1 LLFVGL
7 VVVTV
12 PLGRAAVG
20 RRMLPVVSRP
30 LPVTLSKSSIAAGGD
45 PTVVQRVQ
53 LVPQGGDHAK
63 RAFEQ
68 ARHLDVSKGG
78 LRRVATA
85 EPFEGRVE
93 RGRQISQLAAQRAS
107 AIDRLVVPTTCLPVS
122 QIGGIVP
129 QTGGGVADRCSL
141 ITTVCGPTAACSRH
155 WLLAHGA
162 RPFDCGSRASGRCTS
177 SLDVAPGTGQQ

>member
-20 RRMLPVVSRP
+20 RRILPVVSRP
-30 LPVTLSKSSIAAGGD
+30 FPVTLSKSSIAGGSD

-53 LVPQGGDHAK
+53 LVAQGGDHAK

-68 ARHLDVSKGG
+68 ARHLNFSKVG
-78 LRRVATA
+78 LRLVGTA

-93 RGRQISQLAAQRAS
+93 RGRQVSQLAAQREP

-122 QIGGIVP
+122 QIGGIVS
-129 QTGGGVADRCSL
+129 QAGGGVADRCLL
-141 ITTVCGPTAACSRH
+141 ITSVCGPTAACSCH

-162 RPFDCGSRASGRCTS
+162 RPFDYGSRTASRCTS
-177 SLDVAPGTGQQ
+177 SLGLAPGTGQQ

>member
-20 RRMLPVVSRP
+20 RRILPVVSRP
-30 LPVTLSKSSIAAGGD
+30 FPVTLSESSIAGGSD

-78 LRRVATA
+78 LRLVATA

-93 RGRQISQLAAQRAS
+93 CGRQVSQVAAQREP
-107 AIDRLVVPTTCLPVS
+107 AIDRSIVPTTCLAVS

-129 QTGGGVADRCSL
+129 HAGGGVADRCSL
-141 ITTVCGPTAACSRH
+141 ITSVCGPTAACSRH
-155 WLLAHGA
+155 WLLTHGA
-162 RPFDCGSRASGRCTS
+162 RPFDYGSRAASRCTS
-177 SLDVAPGTGQQ
+177 SMAVAPRMGRQ